1 MRPVMG
7 ILTGVSLEIMYKM
20 PLQKDGFQN
29 YMYTVDDKYKRQQ
42 RNINK
47 LGELGVG
54 KLLH

>member
-1 MRPVMG
+1 MKPVMG

-47 LGELGVG
+47 SLV
-54 KLLH
+54 